1 MRPLVN
7 VSTLS
12 RPSTGPIHFLGLTQI
27 ISYGFLF
34 YSFALLKEELSVFF
48 NVSVTHIAGAI
59 TCALMMQAALS
70 YVIGHWVDRFG
81 GFSVLSVG
89 LLIGGLGLGLLT
101 VMPTTLWLWGCFA
114 LIGCGFAM
122 STYEVA
128 FGTAVQFD
136 EAKSRHYI
144 SVVSLYGGVASSFVW
159 LLLAPL
165 LHYFDLAGATLIA
178 SLLLC
183 GASFGAFLIARY
195 TPHHK
200 TPQQAETPSFSLARL
215 SYNQRRSL
223 GLIASASAI
232 QYLIFSG
239 AALFWISWY
248 GTLFNDMS
256 LAVMLAS
263 LYGPFQVVGRFLDM
277 RFGKAID
284 ARLSAIIASLCFC
297 VSLWLA
303 QYASLPAAIIAMMLF
318 GMGNGALTVAWG
330 FLTNLYFQGAIY
342 SRANGIV
349 AAPKAIAMAAGP
361 VLAALTYERFGGTYL
376 ILFLAVALIVAIL
389 LLALLRLAPENE
401 VAARQSG
408 RNHQ

>member
-1 MRPLVN
+1 M
-7 VSTLS
+7 S
-12 RPSTGPIHFLGLTQI
+12 
-27 ISYGFLF
+27 
-34 YSFALLKEELSVFF
+34 A
-48 NVSVTHIAGAI
+48 
-59 TCALMMQAALS
+59 
-70 YVIGHWVDRFG
+70 
-81 GFSVLSVG
+81 G

-101 VMPTTLWLWGCFA
+101 LMPTTLWLWGCFA
-114 LIGCGFAM
+114 LIGLGFAM

-165 LHYFDLAGATLIA
+165 LHYFDLAGATIIA

-183 GASFGAFLIARY
+183 GASFGAFMIARH
-195 TPHHK
+195 TPHRIASH
-200 TPQQAETPSFSLARL
+200 QIDTPSFSLARL
-215 SYNQRRSL
+215 SVNQRRSL
-223 GLIASASAI
+223 GIIASASAI

-248 GTLFNDMS
+248 GELFDDMS
-256 LAVMLAS
+256 LAVMLAA
-263 LYGPFQVVGRFLDM
+263 LYGPFQVVGRFLDL
-277 RFGKAID
+277 RFGKTID

-349 AAPKAIAMAAGP
+349 AAPKAVAMAAGP
-361 VLAALTYERFGGTYL
+361 ILAALAYERFGGTYL
-376 ILFLAVALIVAIL
+376 ILFLAVALSVAL
-389 LLALLRLAPENE
+389 LLAVLLHIAPENE

-408 RNHQ
+408 RNHH

>member
-1 MRPLVN
+1 
-7 VSTLS
+7 
-12 RPSTGPIHFLGLTQI
+12 
-27 ISYGFLF
+27 
-34 YSFALLKEELSVFF
+34 
-48 NVSVTHIAGAI
+48 
-59 TCALMMQAALS
+59 MMQAALS

-81 GFSVLSVG
+81 GFSVMSVG

-101 VMPTTLWLWGCFA
+101 LMPTTLWLWGCFA

-165 LHYFDLAGATLIA
+165 LHYFDLAGATIIA

-183 GASFGAFLIARY
+183 GASFGAFLLPVTRRITKR
-195 TPHHK
+195 PNRQRHHLFHS
-200 TPQQAETPSFSLARL
+200 PGSLTTSADL
-215 SYNQRRSL
+215 F

-248 GTLFNDMS
+248 GTLFDDMS

-263 LYGPFQVVGRFLDM
+263 LYGPFQVVGRF
-277 RFGKAID
+277 R
-284 ARLSAIIASLCFC
+284 
-297 VSLWLA
+297 
-303 QYASLPAAIIAMMLF
+303 YA
-318 GMGNGALTVAWG
+318 VW
-330 FLTNLYFQGAIY
+330 
-342 SRANGIV
+342 
-349 AAPKAIAMAAGP
+349 
-361 VLAALTYERFGGTYL
+361 
-376 ILFLAVALIVAIL
+376 
-389 LLALLRLAPENE
+389 
-401 VAARQSG
+401 QSD
-408 RNHQ
+408 